1 MNEKCI
7 VVIVEER
14 EKTFNSWRRMCC
26 VEIYNLF
33 ITLRW
38 CEMVRN
44 LRKFARLV
52 FRQRLPSMI
61 KRLDL
66 TLSFDRSN
74 RTFEHELEY
83 LEDMEHELDYPDT
96 KRPKLDLSLEPRDAN
111 RTGFWD

>member
-1 MNEKCI
+1 M
-7 VVIVEER
+7 
-14 EKTFNSWRRMCC
+14 
-26 VEIYNLF
+26 
-33 ITLRW
+33 
-38 CEMVRN
+38 RN
-44 LRKFARLV
+44 LRKFHGRRGLV
-52 FRQRLPSMI
+52 FQQRLPSMI

-83 LEDMEHELDYPDT
+83 LEDMEHERHYPET

>member
-1 MNEKCI
+1 
-7 VVIVEER
+7 
-14 EKTFNSWRRMCC
+14 MC
-26 VEIYNLF
+26 
-33 ITLRW
+33 
-38 CEMVRN
+38 N
-44 LRKFARLV
+44 LRKFHGARI
-52 FRQRLPSMI
+52 PTTSMI

-83 LEDMEHELDYPDT
+83 LEDMEHELHYPET